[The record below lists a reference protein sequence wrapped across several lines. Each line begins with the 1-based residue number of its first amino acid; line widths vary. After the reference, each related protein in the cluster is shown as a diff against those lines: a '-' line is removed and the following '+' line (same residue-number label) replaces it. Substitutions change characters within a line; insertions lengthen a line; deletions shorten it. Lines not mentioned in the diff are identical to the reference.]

1 MGKNRGLALII
12 IIVGV
17 LANNFVYLQ
26 DLWFGQT
33 VISLDSWRAYVAI
46 IISVAIIAVGLVL
59 IARADGAK
67 PGD

>member
-33 VISLDSWRAYVAI
+33 VMSLDSWKAYVAI
-46 IISVAIIAVGLVL
+46 IISVAIIAVGLFL